1 MSHPKHKVDAIS
13 EALRSYSAEHAH
25 AADTLEGVR
34 SWLPA
39 EVRAA
44 SRQDLEEA
52 LQALVSEGVLKR
64 RNLID
69 GTVVYFTA
77 PRSGTVE

>member
-1 MSHPKHKVDAIS
+1 LSDSKNRVDAIA
-13 EALRSYSAEHAH
+13 EALRRYSAEHGH

-44 SRQDLEEA
+44 SRQELEAA

-64 RNLID
+64 RNLVD
-69 GTVVYFTA
+69 GTVVYFSA
-77 PRSGTVE
+77 PLNGDSG